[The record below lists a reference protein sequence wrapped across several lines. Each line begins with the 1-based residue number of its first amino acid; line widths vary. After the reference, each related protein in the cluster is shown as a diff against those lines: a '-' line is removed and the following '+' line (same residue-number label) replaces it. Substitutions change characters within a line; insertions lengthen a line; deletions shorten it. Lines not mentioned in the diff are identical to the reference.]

1 MRLAP
6 LIFMGFW
13 LLSDEAIAR
22 QVDPLRFAIIKD
34 VPSTAAAEAL
44 LRSAYRQ
51 LGVEITTHRL
61 PSRRALM
68 MADRGQLDG
77 DLFRIDVAAEQAPN
91 LVRVPY
97 PLLQGRLLAMTNLSG
112 VRHLKELHTWPNQPF
127 TVVVRRGVL
136 VAERAAEALGG
147 KIVRSDS
154 YRQMTNLLAKGRAQL
169 ALVSDVEGI
178 SPLAGACWQAF
189 TPLSDLVIPF
199 TLYHY
204 LNRRHAQL
212 VEPLAAVL
220 EGMDASGVRAQILA
234 PFKMQALATPV
245 SGVAGVVEKCH

>member
-13 LLSDEAIAR
+13 LLSDGAIAR

-51 LGVEITTHRL
+51 LDVEIITHRL

-112 VRHLKELHTWPNQPF
+112 VRHLEELHTWPNRPF

-147 KIVRSDS
+147 K
-154 YRQMTNLLAKGRAQL
+154 
-169 ALVSDVEGI
+169 
-178 SPLAGACWQAF
+178 
-189 TPLSDLVIPF
+189 
-199 TLYHY
+199 
-204 LNRRHAQL
+204 
-212 VEPLAAVL
+212 
-220 EGMDASGVRAQILA
+220 
-234 PFKMQALATPV
+234 
-245 SGVAGVVEKCH
+245 